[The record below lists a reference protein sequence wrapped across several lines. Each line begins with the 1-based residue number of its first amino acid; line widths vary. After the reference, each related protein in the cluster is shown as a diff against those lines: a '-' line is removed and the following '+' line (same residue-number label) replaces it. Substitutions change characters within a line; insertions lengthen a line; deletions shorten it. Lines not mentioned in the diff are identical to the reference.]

1 MNSNFPYNV
10 GANRLMVAE
19 VNRDII
25 LPTEYKDRNGI
36 VKISNVSKKDAL
48 TYGIVIKVG
57 KNVEEHLPGIKEGM
71 LVQKAQGTGYLTW
84 IKGEAHWNITYHDV
98 AVYGDIKEIVK
109 FESNEE
115 I

>member
-25 LPTEYKDRNGI
+25 LPTEYKDSNGI

-57 KNVEEHLPGIKEGM
+57 KNVEEHLLNKRGDVSP
-71 LVQKAQGTGYLTW
+71 
-84 IKGEAHWNITYHDV
+84 KGARHRLSHMD
-98 AVYGDIKEIVK
+98 
-109 FESNEE
+109 
-115 I
+115 